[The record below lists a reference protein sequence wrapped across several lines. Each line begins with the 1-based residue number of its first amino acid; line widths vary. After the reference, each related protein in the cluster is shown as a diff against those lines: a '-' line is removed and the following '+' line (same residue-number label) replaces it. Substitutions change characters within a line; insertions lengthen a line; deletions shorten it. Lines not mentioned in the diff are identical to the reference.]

1 MKTQMKKTFFV
12 KRIQNRQFRALF
24 FKNWLIVFLS
34 IVIPLLLSVSFVRV
48 FSERTLLNEVDS
60 AVRRATNNT
69 AVTVDTL
76 LDEACRALEK
86 ESLDESINSFFQM
99 KYSLP
104 VKYEFIY
111 SVRSVLDRISD
122 DYRENLYDS
131 MDVYSATGN
140 YIVSSPYNGQE
151 LSRVEDLTLLEVF
164 ETALAKDPNQVWIA
178 EPHLTQQDYLGG
190 QKRVISLYRVRTVND
205 GKKSFVSISIDTEKM
220 IGYLTDNLDSTEGA
234 FLIVDKNNQ
243 VVMDTSGLLDGQIL
257 HDLIEPMDTV
267 VETDIN
273 GERVWAFSVPLNYFQ
288 WKFVQIIP
296 MDEVQENNQ
305 KLSKIVLMVVALGM
319 GIAAVLSY
327 CVTVKLYYPIE
338 AILQLL
344 ENPTEQMEMD
354 DQQGEVQ
361 YLLVSILELF
371 QKNMTLEQEMV
382 SRVVALRRVRAKALQ
397 EQMTPHFL
405 NNVLQT
411 INWTAIMEIGKDD
424 SLTSRSLLL
433 LADIIRTSKEKTTN
447 LTTVVEEIEYTKKF
461 VELERLRFG
470 ENIHCF
476 FNITEKA
483 KQMPIPCVSLQTL
496 VENSISHGLQP
507 KNGSGNIYV
516 SICDTDNKGLSIC
529 VEDDGIGIKE
539 EKIHQ
544 IFSVL
549 EKEFIY
555 AGEHVGIVNLFQR
568 FRLIYGND
576 CEFEIANVS
585 QGGTR
590 VEIKLPEL
598 PDWWNIH

>member
-1 MKTQMKKTFFV
+1 MKTQMKRPFFV

-24 FKNWLIVFLS
+24 LKNWLIVFLS
-34 IVIPLLLSVSFVRV
+34 IIIPLLLSVSFVRV

-86 ESLDESINSFFQM
+86 ESLDESVNSFFRM

-151 LSRVEDLTLLEVF
+151 LSRVDDLTLLEVF
-164 ETALAKDPNQVWIA
+164 EAALTKDPNQVWIA
-178 EPHLTQQDYLGG
+178 ESHLKKQDYLGE
-190 QKRVISLYRVRTVND
+190 QKRVISIYRVRTVND

-220 IGYLTDNLDSTEGA
+220 IGYLTDNLDSTKGA

-243 VVMDTSGLLDGQIL
+243 VVMDTSSSLDGQLL
-257 HDLIEPMDTV
+257 HDFIEPMDTV

-273 GERVWAFSVPLNYFQ
+273 GEKVWAFSVPLNYFQ

-305 KLSKIVLMVVALGM
+305 KLSRIVLMVVVLGM
-319 GIAAVLSY
+319 VIASVLSY
-327 CVTVKLYYPIE
+327 GITVKLYYPIE

-344 ENPTEQMEMD
+344 ENPTEQMEVD

-382 SRVVALRRVRAKALQ
+382 SRVAALRRVRAKALQ

-433 LADIIRTSKEKTTN
+433 LADIIRMSKEKTTN

-476 FNITEKA
+476 FSITEKA

-516 SICDTDNKGLSIC
+516 SISDTVNGGLSIC

-555 AGEHVGIVNLFQR
+555 VGEHVGIVNLFQR

-576 CEFEIANVS
+576 CEFEITKVS